1 MDTDRKTF
9 YVPALCFVMLALV
22 VSTSAAVLVGC
33 RSTEPA
39 RIRSD
44 DATITKTVKS
54 KLATDGETNPFN
66 IDVTTHDG
74 VVTLQGRVKNE
85 DAREKAERHARET
98 DGVQRVI
105 NLVKVGDPQ

>member
-1 MDTDRKTF
+1 MDADRKIF
-9 YVPALCFVMLALV
+9 YVPALCFIMLALV
-22 VSTSAAVLVGC
+22 TTSSAAVLAGC

-39 RIRSD
+39 RIRVD
-44 DATITKTVKS
+44 DATITRTVKA
-54 KLATDGETNPFN
+54 KLATDGETNSFS
-66 IDVTTHDG
+66 IDVITNEG

-85 DAREKAERHARET
+85 DAREKVERHARET